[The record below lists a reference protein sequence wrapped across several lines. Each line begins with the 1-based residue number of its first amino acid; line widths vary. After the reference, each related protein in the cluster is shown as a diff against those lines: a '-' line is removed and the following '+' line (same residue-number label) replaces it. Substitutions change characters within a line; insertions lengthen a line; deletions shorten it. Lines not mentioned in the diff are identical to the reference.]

1 MEASCLKRKWIGTLL
16 SVSMAFSMFAPM
28 AVAASESKR
37 QVGSQNQGHM
47 IEIGEDKFSMMGT
60 TVKDADVRDIVPA
73 EYLES
78 AQVASDLKFI
88 FEEASVKK
96 DGKYVLNE
104 GKIAQKF
111 GFDNVATI
119 SAFVKLANG
128 EQLTANNLKGV
139 PHPEDGGFSTASW
152 GSCVANQII
161 EFTGIGL
168 LTGAMTEMIEK
179 KLWDKLAVEI
189 IKIIGKNAIK
199 GGVVGLAASLA
210 WFSVRCI
217 GQ

>member
-1 MEASCLKRKWIGTLL
+1 MKRKWIGTLL

-161 EFTGIGL
+161 DFTGIGL

>member
-1 MEASCLKRKWIGTLL
+1 MKKKWIGTLL

-28 AVAASESKR
+28 AFAASDR
-37 QVGSQNQGHM
+37 QVGSQ
-47 IEIGEDKFSMMGT
+47 IGSMMGT
-60 TVKDADVRDIVPA
+60 VKDSDVREA
-73 EYLES
+73 ES

-128 EQLTANNLKGV
+128 EQLTANMLEGV
-139 PHPEDGGFSTASW
+139 PNPDAGEFSTASW

-161 EFTGIGL
+161 DFTGIGF
-168 LTGAMTEMIEK
+168 LTGGMMEMIEK

-189 IKIIGKNAIK
+189 IKIVGKNAIK
-199 GGVVGLAASLA
+199 GGAVGLAASLV
-210 WFSVRCI
+210 WFSIRCI

>member
-1 MEASCLKRKWIGTLL
+1 MKRKWIGTLL

-111 GFDNVATI
+111 GSDNVATI
-119 SAFVKLANG
+119 SALVKLANG

-139 PHPEDGGFSTASW
+139 THPEDGGFSTASW

-161 EFTGIGL
+161 DFTGIGL

>member
-189 IKIIGKNAIK
+189 IKIIEKNAIK

>member
-1 MEASCLKRKWIGTLL
+1 MKRKWIGTLL

-37 QVGSQNQGHM
+37 QAGSQNQGHM

-78 AQVASDLKFI
+78 AQIASDLKFI

-104 GKIAQKF
+104 GEIAQKF
-111 GFDNVATI
+111 GSDNVATI

-161 EFTGIGL
+161 DFTGIGL

>member
-1 MEASCLKRKWIGTLL
+1 
-16 SVSMAFSMFAPM
+16 
-28 AVAASESKR
+28 
-37 QVGSQNQGHM
+37 M

-78 AQVASDLKFI
+78 AQIASDLKFI

-104 GKIAQKF
+104 GEIAQKF
-111 GFDNVATI
+111 GSDNVATI

-161 EFTGIGL
+161 DFTGIGL

-189 IKIIGKNAIK
+189 IKIIEKNAIK

>member
-1 MEASCLKRKWIGTLL
+1 MKRKWIGTLL

-189 IKIIGKNAIK
+189 IKIIEKNAIK

>member
-1 MEASCLKRKWIGTLL
+1 MKRKWIGTLL

-104 GKIAQKF
+104 GEIAQKF
-111 GFDNVATI
+111 GSDNVATI

-161 EFTGIGL
+161 DFTGIGL

>member
-1 MEASCLKRKWIGTLL
+1 MITYENEMTRSIEDYRTTPDKRTKLAHYYMLKGDSLQKENIEEAFDSYIQSALEYKKISLDRKAYEVLGLMT
-16 SVSMAFSMFAPM
+16 
-28 AVAASESKR
+28 
-37 QVGSQNQGHM
+37 
-47 IEIGEDKFSMMGT
+47 
-60 TVKDADVRDIVPA
+60 DADVRDIVPA

-111 GFDNVATI
+111 GSDNVATI

-161 EFTGIGL
+161 DFTGIGL

-189 IKIIGKNAIK
+189 IKIIEKNAIN
-199 GGVVGLAASLA
+199 GGC
-210 WFSVRCI
+210 RTCC
-217 GQ
+217 